1 MLRLME
7 MYLGFFRCLVT
18 NQNISDIFN
27 LTMTPA
33 EQLLTCLHLCK
44 CTHYIVPSQIPQLN
58 KKSSAQVM
66 AAFC

>member
-7 MYLGFFRCLVT
+7 MYLGFLGVWSQTKIFQT
-18 NQNISDIFN
+18 FN